1 MDGLSLIGIGLG
13 VLIGLVWEVSN
24 QISKVLETMK
34 SMDNRRDEHLQEI
47 CSVLRDVY
55 SKLPEP
61 PDR

>member
-1 MDGLSLIGIGLG
+1 MDKFSLIAIGLG
-13 VLIGLVWEVSN
+13 ALIGLVWRVSN
-24 QISKVLETMK
+24 QISKAVETMK
-34 SMDNRRDEHLQEI
+34 SMDNKRDEHLQEI